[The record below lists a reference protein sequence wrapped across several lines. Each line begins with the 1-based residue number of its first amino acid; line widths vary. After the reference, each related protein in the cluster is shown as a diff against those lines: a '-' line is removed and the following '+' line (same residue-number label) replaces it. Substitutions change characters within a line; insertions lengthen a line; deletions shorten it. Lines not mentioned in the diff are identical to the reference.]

1 MIVGARS
8 HRRRTMFCPYCQH
21 EMDDVRC
28 PKCYKTFNAPNVE
41 LMEHLVY
48 LRNRLEEWVQ
58 RGFFTPEAVEVVLA
72 ETAQE
77 LAALRVPPGVHTSA
91 ASPPS
96 ETRDT
101 PDPSLRL
108 TSETRGT
115 PAPSLAGP

>member
-1 MIVGARS
+1 
-8 HRRRTMFCPYCQH
+8 MFCPYCQH

-91 ASPPS
+91 APP
-96 ETRDT
+96 
-101 PDPSLRL
+101 PP
-108 TSETRGT
+108 
-115 PAPSLAGP
+115 PK

>member
-28 PKCYKTFNAPNVE
+28 PKCYKTFNEVLYQLLHE
-41 LMEHLVY
+41 LESIVQVDQVVY

-58 RGFFTPEAVEVVLA
+58 RGFFMPEAVEVVLA

-77 LAALRVPPGVHTSA
+77 LATLHVHPGVHTSA
-91 ASPPS
+91 APPPR
-96 ETRDT
+96 EPHDA
-101 PDPSLRL
+101 PDPS
-108 TSETRGT
+108 
-115 PAPSLAGP
+115 